1 MMKLFRK
8 TKKETKKVNTNT
20 DLYSLMPKTSEAVAL
35 ANETRKQYHRDTM
48 TGLYFPNY
56 NY

>member
-56 NY
+56 KY

>member
-35 ANETRKQYHRDTM
+35 VNETRRQYHRDTM
-48 TGLYFPNY
+48 TGLYLPNY

>member
-8 TKKETKKVNTNT
+8 TKKETKKVNTKAN
-20 DLYSLMPKTSEAVAL
+20 LYDLMPKTSEAVAL
-35 ANETRKQYHRDTM
+35 VNETRKQYHRDTM

-56 NY
+56 KY